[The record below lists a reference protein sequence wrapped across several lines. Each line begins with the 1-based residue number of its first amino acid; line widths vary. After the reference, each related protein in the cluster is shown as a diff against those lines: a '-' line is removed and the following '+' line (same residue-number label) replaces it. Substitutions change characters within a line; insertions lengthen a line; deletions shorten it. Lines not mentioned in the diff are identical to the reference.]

1 MRIVRGADD
10 RLSYRLHAICSPRRH
25 RPAPESHRLAG
36 STLWASGLAPSSRV
50 VALGLAGARPA
61 AGAADRAGSA
71 SSATATAPAPP
82 VPAPDVP
89 QADRAFR
96 EGKQAIKD
104 HRLGEA
110 CAKFAESQ
118 RLDPQP
124 GTLLYLATCHAEQ
137 EKTATA
143 WTEYKDAEA
152 LAQRMGKSERMK
164 EARARIVDIEG
175 KLSRVQ
181 IQIPGA
187 APGVTVRANG
197 RELRDYGAPLPFDPG
212 PLTVEANAL
221 GCVPSI
227 KTIDVPPGPSN
238 QVVVVPAPSPL
249 PNAAGAAPPAPAPV
263 DTARLARLAAE
274 RRTRWI
280 AAGTLGGAGV
290 VGIVVGS
297 AFGALASQKYKSA
310 ESAGGCGPTTCVS
323 YATFKA
329 GYSDALG
336 SAYVSTAA
344 FVVGGAALAA
354 GAVVALAIPGR
365 TDVRLGAGPGPS
377 LNVGGAF

>member
-1 MRIVRGADD
+1 MLPAAALL
-10 RLSYRLHAICSPRRH
+10 LSASPSLAQAPATP
-25 RPAPESHRLAG
+25 PAP
-36 STLWASGLAPSSRV
+36 T
-50 VALGLAGARPA
+50 A
-61 AGAADRAGSA
+61 A
-71 SSATATAPAPP
+71 
-82 VPAPDVP
+82 APDVP

-96 EGKQAIKD
+96 EGKQAIKE

-110 CAKFAESQ
+110 CARFAESQ

-164 EARARIVDIEG
+164 EARARIADIEG

-197 RELRDYGAPLPFDPG
+197 REIRDYGAPLPFDPG
-212 PLTVEANAL
+212 PLTIEADAP

-227 KTIDVPPGPSN
+227 KTVEVSPGPSN

-249 PNAAGAAPPAPAPV
+249 PSAVVAAPAAPPPV
-263 DTARLARLAAE
+263 DAAPLARLAAE
-274 RRTRWI
+274 RRTKWI
-280 AAGTLGGAGV
+280 VAGTLGGVGV
-290 VGIVVGS
+290 VGIVVGG
-297 AFGALASQKYKSA
+297 AFGAIASQKYKSA
-310 ESAGGCGPTTCVS
+310 ESAGGCGPATCTS

-344 FVVGGAALAA
+344 FVVGGAAVAA
-354 GAVVALAIPGR
+354 GAVVALTIPGR
-365 TDVRLGAGPGPS
+365 GADVRLGAGPGPS
-377 LNVGGAF
+377 LDVEGRF